1 MKLLYLLLIV
11 YQDIMNKTKLGRP
24 VDISGINIDEI
35 KIWVHSN
42 KMTRKAIIC
51 QSILSLNEGASMNEV
66 CNVLGVTRES
76 VRLWKEQLRQE
87 GLTGLL
93 EEKKVGKRSKLK
105 EDNQR
110 ELKSMVSRSPRKQ
123 GYKTG
128 KWTGLLVQDLALK
141 KWEIKISL
149 RTAQLWLS
157 KIR

>member
-35 KIWVHSN
+35 EEWMHLN

-51 QSILSLNEGASMNEV
+51 QSIISLNRGVSMNEV

-76 VRLWKEQLRQE
+76 IRLWKEQLRQE
-87 GLTGLL
+87 GLSGLL
-93 EEKKVGKRSKLK
+93 KEKKVGKRSKLK

-110 ELKSMVSRSPRKQ
+110 ELKSMVRRSPRKQ

>member
-35 KIWVHSN
+35 EEWMHLN
-42 KMTRKAIIC
+42 KMTRKVIIC
-51 QSILSLNEGASMNEV
+51 QSILSLNEGVSMNEV

-76 VRLWKEQLRQE
+76 IRLWREQLRQE

-93 EEKKVGKRSKLK
+93 KEKKVGKRSKLK

-110 ELKSMVSRSPRKQ
+110 ELKSMVRRSPRKQ

>member
-1 MKLLYLLLIV
+1 
-11 YQDIMNKTKLGRP
+11 MNKTKLGRP

-35 KIWVHSN
+35 EEWMHLN
-42 KMTRKAIIC
+42 KMTRKTIIC

-93 EEKKVGKRSKLK
+93 KEKKVGKRSKLK

-110 ELKSMVSRSPRKQ
+110 ELKSMVR
-123 GYKTG
+123 
-128 KWTGLLVQDLALK
+128 
-141 KWEIKISL
+141 
-149 RTAQLWLS
+149 
-157 KIR
+157 